1 MRKKIARRKIRNLC
15 HQYTQVKNALVEFY
29 DYGKC
34 AYGIFGPVAGAGG
47 SYYGIYGSD
56 LLNCV
61 NAAVRINEHVEA
73 AMDLAYAGG
82 PMNRKATEVPQP
94 KRGQRWMKYPN
105 FGAAGQAAIKFSSD
119 KQRIGL

>member
-47 SYYGIYGSD
+47 SIMESTDLIY
-56 LLNCV
+56 
-61 NAAVRINEHVEA
+61 
-73 AMDLAYAGG
+73 
-82 PMNRKATEVPQP
+82 
-94 KRGQRWMKYPN
+94 
-105 FGAAGQAAIKFSSD
+105 
-119 KQRIGL
+119 